1 MTILMSIY
9 LCRHSYRSESD
20 EDLPAMQQ
28 PQAEVA
34 EGLSTTT
41 FEIANQA
48 TIPSDN
54 ASHKVTDH
62 LIVGLSYLT

>member
-1 MTILMSIY
+1 
-9 LCRHSYRSESD
+9 
-20 EDLPAMQQ
+20 MQQ
-28 PQAEVA
+28 PQAEVT

-54 ASHKVTDH
+54 ASHKVTNY
-62 LIVGLSYLT
+62 LIVGSNYVINNC